1 LARRV
6 LFRNQETRRLEKKT
20 LQIIIFQRRLFVQL
34 DDRRF
39 FFVTVIFVPATSG
52 MMCCRISRKLS

>member
-1 LARRV
+1 MANPALDIWKAPIAKIELTRRV
-6 LFRNQETRRLEKKT
+6 LFRNQETRRLKKKT

-39 FFVTVIFVPATSG
+39 F
-52 MMCCRISRKLS
+52 LSL